1 MNQRVIKELLFK
13 GYFSAGKFKSPRI
26 NYFPLYPD
34 NRLVFSRVKKLKV
47 VAEEL
52 AKLIKPLKPDLIA
65 SREAAGGPFGV
76 AVALKLNKNFLYLRK
91 EPKGYNTKKVIEG
104 DYRPGQRVM
113 VVDDAI
119 STSNDKKK
127 IIEALE
133 SAGLK
138 VIGVAVI
145 LDAFYGPKYRK
156 KQLWLRQSKK
166 YKFISLVTW
175 PELMDYAAKQKF
187 LGREL
192 CDLIIEMLHDPFAW
206 QSEASN
212 WQKFKKLAAKEKNL
226 IFNRSFKEL

>member
-65 SREAAGGPFGV
+65 SREAAGVPFGV

-91 EPKGYNTKKVIEG
+91 EPKGYNTNNVIEG
-104 DYRPGQRVM
+104 AYRPGQSVM

-119 STSNDKKK
+119 STGNDKKK
-127 IIEALE
+127 IIEVLE

-138 VIGVAVI
+138 VIGVALA
-145 LDAFYGPKYRK
+145 LDAYYGPKYRRH
-156 KQLWLRQSKK
+156 QAWLRQSKK
-166 YKFISLVTW
+166 YKFIRLLTW

-192 CDLIIEMLHDPFAW
+192 SDLIIEMLHDPAAW
-206 QSEASN
+206 QAKPGN

-226 IFNRSFKEL
+226 VFASSFKNI